1 MAKRKNKGLVHIY
14 MGKGKGKT
22 TAAIGLCMRAS
33 GAGMHVMLVQF
44 LKGQETAEIIPLENA
59 GVKILRDNSIT
70 KFLPAMSREERIE
83 CTISQRKL
91 LQAAHRAAMSG
102 GLDLIVLDEILDAIE
117 CGLVALTDVISLINS
132 RSPHVEIVMTGRKA
146 PQELIELS
154 HYVSE
159 INVVKHP
166 YNTGIK
172 ARKGIEY

>member
-1 MAKRKNKGLVHIY
+1 MHIY

-22 TAAIGLCMRAS
+22 TAAIGLCIRAS

-44 LKGQETAEIIPLENA
+44 LKGQETAEIIPLEKA
-59 GVKILRDNSIT
+59 GVKVLRDNSIK
-70 KFLPAMSREERIE
+70 KFLPAMSTEERIE
-83 CTISQRKL
+83 CTISQRNL
-91 LQAAHRAAMSG
+91 LQSAHRAAMSG

-117 CGLVALTDVISLINS
+117 CGLVALTDVVSLINN
-132 RSPHVEIVMTGRKA
+132 RSPHVEIVMTGRNA
-146 PQELIELS
+146 PGELLDLS

-166 YNTGIK
+166 YNVGIK